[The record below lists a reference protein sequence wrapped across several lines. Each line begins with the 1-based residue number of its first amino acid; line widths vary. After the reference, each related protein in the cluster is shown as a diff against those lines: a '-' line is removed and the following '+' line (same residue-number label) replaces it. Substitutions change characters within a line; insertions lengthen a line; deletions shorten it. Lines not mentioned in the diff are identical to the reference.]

1 MKKGLVNEDNY
12 KDDVT
17 FIYCATV
24 EKHIKAGGEKKNK
37 KKKNKKKNTLAAFR
51 LQPLMFLSLDQWKR
65 AAQLV

>member
-17 FIYCATV
+17 FIYCANV
-24 EKHIKAGGEKKNK
+24 EKRIKAGGEKKN
-37 KKKNKKKNTLAAFR
+37 TLTAFR
-51 LQPLMFLSLDQWKR
+51 LQPLMFLSVDQWKR

>member
-24 EKHIKAGGEKKNK
+24 EKHIKAGGEKKKHSGSFSSSISNVSVSRSMEESCSTSV
-37 KKKNKKKNTLAAFR
+37 NVNIIA
-51 LQPLMFLSLDQWKR
+51 D
-65 AAQLV
+65 

>member
-24 EKHIKAGGEKKNK
+24 EKHIKAGGEKKN
-37 KKKNKKKNTLAAFR
+37 NNTLAAFR

>member
-24 EKHIKAGGEKKNK
+24 EKHIKAGGEKK
-37 KKKNKKKNTLAAFR
+37 KKNTLAAFR

>member
-24 EKHIKAGGEKKNK
+24 EKHIKAGGGK
-37 KKKNKKKNTLAAFR
+37 KKKNTLAAFR
-51 LQPLMFLSLDQWKR
+51 LQPLMSLSLDQWKR